1 MTEEMPVV
9 IECPSCGERYLI
21 WAAMSEL
28 PQGTTYYSDGY
39 FTSDNKWRTPEIIGC
54 VTCELGFTPQSG
66 KIIATPNREE
76 FLQHWS
82 HLKPAQPP
90 TTGALVLE
98 LRARKNMDTTMEK
111 VLRKELWYSTSH
123 TTAGKNLLENNAKFR
138 NFWNDSMVQ
147 LEALF
152 DRNNPAELLLKAEA
166 NRQLGHY
173 EQCLE
178 LLLGEQSNMAEAIRN
193 AAQRENCTLLVVAG
207 KK

>member
-28 PQGTTYYSDGY
+28 QQGTTYYSDGY

-54 VTCELGFTPQSG
+54 VTCELGFTPQNG

-76 FLQHWS
+76 FLKNWS

-98 LRARKNMDTTMEK
+98 LRARKNMDTTMKK

-138 NFWNDSMVQ
+138 NFWNESIVR
-147 LEALF
+147 LESLF
-152 DRNNPAELLLKAEA
+152 DCSKPDEVLLKAEI
-166 NRQLGHY
+166 NRQLGRFD
-173 EQCLE
+173 QSLE
-178 LLLGEQSNMAEAIRN
+178 LLSSENGNVAEAIRN
-193 AAQRENCTLLVVAG
+193 ASLDKNSALFVVTY
-207 KK
+207 